1 MSVVDC
7 CLATS
12 ALVGIVIVGRLGLD
26 ELLLFVGTFS
36 SDAFRDES
44 PVDGRVSVTATVTG
58 SDGFTISNSGSPLGG
73 LVEYFVL
80 SLRAGECFFSDGI
93 VRSCE
98 ISCAPIL
105 DEDDVILESVSD
117 RQSTPFIT

>member
-1 MSVVDC
+1 MVDC

-26 ELLLFVGTFS
+26 ELLRSVGTFS
-36 SDAFRDES
+36 SDVFRDES

-73 LVEYFVL
+73 LMEYFVL
-80 SLRAGECFFSDGI
+80 SLRAGECFFSDAI
-93 VRSCE
+93 VRSCGLF
-98 ISCAPIL
+98 SAPNW
-105 DEDDVILESVSD
+105 DQDDVVL
-117 RQSTPFIT
+117 Q